1 MTGRRPSSTRNRIAP
16 RSHIRTAAVLLSAA
30 LVAGCGL
37 VPGDAKSAGDRPV
50 TVMTWAPEKTRAT
63 NMPGV
68 PAMARAYA
76 RWINAHG
83 GIGGRTLK
91 VLTCNDHN
99 DSVDAARCA
108 RSAVEHDAV
117 AVVGSYSQHANA
129 FLPPLESAGIPYI
142 GGYGATEAE
151 FTSPLSY
158 PVNGGQAALLAGNG
172 RQLSG
177 PCARTVLIRPDSIA
191 GDQLAPLLNSGLA
204 LRHRPA
210 TVDVLAADD
219 ATDYADQARRALDTA
234 SRAPQGE
241 GCVAAVL
248 GERTNTFFDSFRR
261 LREDYPSVRTAT
273 VLGSVDQTV
282 VDRTG
287 GPESPYEG
295 AYVTSWYPAS
305 GDARWDPMKR
315 AINEQAF
322 GDNRIDPA
330 DAGVQTTWIAYEV
343 LRQIIESAGDGA
355 VTART
360 VRTALD
366 DDVKVT
372 TGGLTPPLRW
382 GYDHMS
388 PVGDFPRLVNARVT
402 FQKVV
407 SGRLTATRKSS
418 VDVTGTLAG
427 LS

>member
-1 MTGRRPSSTRNRIAP
+1 MTGRRPSTRIRIP
-16 RSHIRTAAVLLSAA
+16 RSHARTAAVLLSGA

-37 VPGDAKSAGDRPV
+37 VPGGDAKGAEKQPV
-50 TVMTWAPEKTRAT
+50 TVMTWAPEKTKAT
-63 NMPGV
+63 NMPGM

-83 GIGGRTLK
+83 GIGGRPLK

-108 RSAVEHDAV
+108 RSAVEHKAV
-117 AVVGSYSQHANA
+117 AVVGSYSQYSNA
-129 FLPPLESAGIPYI
+129 FLPLLESAGIPYI

-158 PVNGGQAALLAGNG
+158 PVNGGQSALLAGNG
-172 RQLSG
+172 RQLSED
-177 PCARTVLIRPDSIA
+177 CARTVLIRPDSIA
-191 GDQLAPLLNSGLA
+191 GDQLAPLLNAGLA
-204 LRHRPA
+204 LHDRPA
-210 TVDVLAADD
+210 AVDVLAADD
-219 ATDYADQARRALDTA
+219 ATDYADRARRALDTA

-261 LREDYPSVRTAT
+261 LRDDYPSVRTAT
-273 VLGSVDQTV
+273 VLGSVDQTA

-287 GPESPYEG
+287 GPKSPYEG

-305 GDARWDPMKR
+305 GDARWAPMKR

-343 LRQIIESAGDGA
+343 LRQVVESVGDGA
-355 VTART
+355 VTAHT

-366 DDVKVT
+366 DDLKVT

-388 PVGDFPRLVNARVT
+388 TVGDFPRLVNARVT

-407 SGRLTATRKSS
+407 SGRLKATRKTS
-418 VDVTGTLAG
+418 VDVTDTLAR
-427 LS
+427 LP

>member
-1 MTGRRPSSTRNRIAP
+1 MTGRRPSTRNRIP
-16 RSHIRTAAVLLSAA
+16 RSHARTAAVLLSAV

-37 VPGDAKSAGDRPV
+37 VPGGDSKSVGKQPV
-50 TVMTWAPEKTRAT
+50 TVMTWAPEKTQAT
-63 NMPGV
+63 NMPGM

-83 GIGGRTLK
+83 GLGGRPLK

-108 RSAVEHDAV
+108 RSAVEHKAV
-117 AVVGSYSQHANA
+117 AVVGSYSQHSNA

-172 RQLSG
+172 RQLSED
-177 PCARTVLIRPDSIA
+177 CARTVLIRPDSIA
-191 GDQLAPLLNSGLA
+191 GDQLAPLLDAGLT
-204 LRHRPA
+204 LHQRPRA
-210 TVDVLAADD
+210 VDMLAADD

-234 SRAPQGE
+234 SRAPQGQ

-261 LREDYPSVRTAT
+261 LRDDYPSVHTAT
-273 VLGSVDQTV
+273 VLGSVDQTA

-287 GPESPYEG
+287 GARSPYEG

-305 GDARWDPMKR
+305 GDARWAPMKR

-322 GDNRIDPA
+322 GDNRIEPA

-343 LRQIIESAGDGA
+343 LRQVVGSLGDGE

-366 DDVKVT
+366 DDLKVT

-382 GYDHMS
+382 GYDRMS
-388 PVGDFPRLVNARVT
+388 TVGDFPRLVNARVT

-407 SGRLTATRKSS
+407 SGRLKATRKSS
-418 VDVTGTLAG
+418 VDVTDTLAR
-427 LS
+427 LP

>member
-1 MTGRRPSSTRNRIAP
+1 MTGIT
-16 RSHIRTAAVLLSAA
+16 RSHLRTVSVLLGGA
-30 LVAGCGL
+30 LLAGCGL
-37 VPGDAKSAGDRPV
+37 VPSDAKDPGGRSV

-63 NMPGV
+63 NMPGM

-99 DSVDAARCA
+99 DSVGAAKCA
-108 RSAVEHDAV
+108 RSAAEHHAV
-117 AVVGSYSQHANA
+117 AVVGSYSQHSNA

-158 PVNGGQAALLAGNG
+158 PVNGGQPALLAGNG
-172 RQLSG
+172 RQLSEH
-177 PCARTVLIRPDSIA
+177 CARTVLIRPDSIA
-191 GDQLAPLLNSGLA
+191 GDQLAPLLDAGLA
-204 LRHRPA
+204 LRERPKA
-210 TVDVLAADD
+210 VDVLAADD

-261 LREDYPSVRTAT
+261 MRDDYPSVRTAT
-273 VLGSVDQTV
+273 VLGSVDQSV

-287 GPESPYEG
+287 GPRSPYEG

-305 GDARWDPMKR
+305 DDARWAPMKQ
-315 AINEQAF
+315 AIKEQAF
-322 GDNRIDPA
+322 GDNRIDPT

-343 LRQIIESAGDGA
+343 LRQVVEAAGDDETI
-355 VTART
+355 TART

-366 DDVKVT
+366 DDLRVT

-388 PVGDFPRLVNARVT
+388 TAGDFPRLVNARVY
-402 FQKVV
+402 FQKVTA
-407 SGRLTATRKSS
+407 GRLRATRKTS
-418 VDVTGTLAG
+418 VDVTDTLSG
-427 LS
+427 LR